1 MKKLA
6 ACLILVL
13 ATAYAGAQ
21 STTASSTGV
30 VDTDGFTWAGGTV
43 TVSFVPSA
51 QHPSF
56 SSYSWTGGTL
66 LPAFA
71 TGLSS
76 TGTFSISLPSN
87 TAISPTGSQWAFQLC
102 PNATKGCFSFTTA
115 LTGAT
120 QNLTASINALAVGP
134 RFPGN
139 TSTPLFGYGP
149 IEINTA
155 VSTATVFFNTTT
167 SACQIFNGTSFV
179 ACASGGSGTG
189 SVTMVSSS
197 NLSPL
202 FNVNVSNPTTT
213 PAFTFASIAQTANSV
228 YGNFTSGSAVP
239 TFSTAPVFSAANL
252 TNFPTFNQ
260 PTTGNA
266 ATATTAANFTAT
278 TNATLVTA
286 SALTTANGG
295 AFGTA
300 AFQPSSAF
308 VAAGDAVSSI
318 NSTAGAF
325 TFSFASGA
333 GSCSGTTCN
342 FTGSSSGGTG
352 TVTSFSAGGLSPLF
366 TTGVSN
372 ATTTPLLNFAQS
384 TSASHS
390 VFGNFTSSGAVPTF
404 STAPVF
410 SAASL
415 TNFPT
420 FNQSTNGSAAS
431 LSAASALPSG
441 TTATTQT
448 TGDNT
453 TDVSTDAFVNASI
466 TAGAFAPLASPAF
479 TGTPTAPTQTVGDN
493 TTAIATDAFV
503 LANSSSG
510 GLPSGCSSPGTGSI
524 TCTGTITDAGEVVN
538 GTFALNSTSTAP
550 MTVFNSALANGGNV
564 EMMIGQAPTSLNGT
578 SILYQKVST
587 GSLSNTAVWAI
598 NSQPGVT
605 LSVTGGLTA
614 PTTRR
619 GTFTCTAG
627 GTITVAATKVIVGS
641 DIVIT
646 LETAGGVITTV
657 PAINSLTAGTGFN
670 VLCGATDTSVYRFSV
685 LN

>member
-1 MKKLA
+1 MKKISLYISLFLA
-6 ACLILVL
+6 MPVCAQRIPQINLFTGNPAGISCSVPNSLV
-13 ATAYAGAQ
+13 Q
-21 STTASSTGV
+21 STT
-30 VDTDGFTWAGGTV
+30 
-43 TVSFVPSA
+43 
-51 QHPSF
+51 
-56 SSYSWTGGTL
+56 TGGIFACVGGVYVSPGGSGAGVASINNTTG
-66 LPAFA
+66 AFTFNFN
-71 TGLSS
+71 TGAGSCSGTTCTFTGSS
-76 TGTFSISLPSN
+76 SGSGIGSITWSLPSFMSASPTTLSASGTQAFSFNSQSANTFLAGPATGSSAPTFRAIVAADVPPLNQATTN
-87 TAISPTGSQWAFQLC
+87 TA
-102 PNATKGCFSFTTA
+102 
-115 LTGAT
+115 
-120 QNLTASINALAVGP
+120 
-134 RFPGN
+134 GN
-139 TSTPLFGYGP
+139 
-149 IEINTA
+149 
-155 VSTATVFFNTTT
+155 V
-167 SACQIFNGTSFV
+167 
-179 ACASGGSGTG
+179 
-189 SVTMVSSS
+189 
-197 NLSPL
+197 
-202 FNVNVSNPTTT
+202 
-213 PAFTFASIAQTANSV
+213 
-228 YGNFTSGSAVP
+228 
-239 TFSTAPVFSAANL
+239 
-252 TNFPTFNQ
+252 
-260 PTTGNA
+260 
-266 ATATTAANFTAT
+266 TAT
-278 TNATLVTA
+278 TNSTLVTL
-286 SALTTANGG
+286 SDLTTAAGG

-308 VAAGDAVSSI
+308 VAAGDAVSTI

-352 TVTSFSAGGLSPLF
+352 TVTTFSAGGLSPLF
-366 TTGVSN
+366 TTSVSN
-372 ATTTPLLNFAQS
+372 PTTTPLLNFAQS

-410 SAASL
+410 SAANL

-420 FNQSTNGSAAS
+420 FNQPTTGSAGS
-431 LSAASALPSG
+431 LSAVSALPSG
-441 TTATTQT
+441 TTATTQS

-453 TDVSTDAFVNASI
+453 TDVSTDAFVNSSI
-466 TAGAFAPLASPAF
+466 TAGAFAPLASPAL
-479 TGTPTAPTQTVGDN
+479 TGTPTAPTQAGGDN

-550 MTVFNSALANGGNV
+550 VTVFNSALANGGNV
-564 EMMIGQAPTSLNGT
+564 EMMIGQASTSLNGT

-587 GSLSNTAVWAI
+587 GSLSNTATWAI
-598 NSQPGVT
+598 NGQPGVS

-641 DIVIT
+641 DILIT

-657 PAINSLTAGTGFN
+657 PAINSLTSGTGFN
-670 VLCGATDTSVYRFSV
+670 VLCGATDTSTYRFSV

>member
-1 MKKLA
+1 MKKISLYISLFLA
-6 ACLILVL
+6 MPVCAQRIPQINLFTGNPAGISCSVPNSLV
-13 ATAYAGAQ
+13 Q
-21 STTASSTGV
+21 STT
-30 VDTDGFTWAGGTV
+30 
-43 TVSFVPSA
+43 
-51 QHPSF
+51 
-56 SSYSWTGGTL
+56 TGGIFACVGGVYVSPGGSGAGVASINGTTG
-66 LPAFA
+66 AFTFNFN
-71 TGLSS
+71 TGAGSCSGTTCTFTGSS
-76 TGTFSISLPSN
+76 SGSGIGSITWSLPSFMS
-87 TAISPTGSQWAFQLC
+87 ASPTTLSASGTQA
-102 PNATKGCFSFTTA
+102 FSFNSQSANTFLAGPATGSSAPTFRAIVAADVPTLNQATT
-115 LTGAT
+115 
-120 QNLTASINALAVGP
+120 
-134 RFPGN
+134 N
-139 TSTPLFGYGP
+139 TSG
-149 IEINTA
+149 
-155 VSTATVFFNTTT
+155 
-167 SACQIFNGTSFV
+167 
-179 ACASGGSGTG
+179 
-189 SVTMVSSS
+189 
-197 NLSPL
+197 
-202 FNVNVSNPTTT
+202 NV
-213 PAFTFASIAQTANSV
+213 
-228 YGNFTSGSAVP
+228 
-239 TFSTAPVFSAANL
+239 
-252 TNFPTFNQ
+252 
-260 PTTGNA
+260 
-266 ATATTAANFTAT
+266 TAT
-278 TNATLVTA
+278 TNSTLVTL
-286 SALTTANGG
+286 SALTTASGG

-300 AFQPSSAF
+300 AFQPTSAF

-372 ATTTPLLNFAQS
+372 ATTTPLLNFSQS

-390 VFGNFTSSGAVPTF
+390 VFGNFTSSGAAPTF

-420 FNQSTNGSAAS
+420 FNQNTTGSAAS

-441 TTATTQT
+441 TTATTQS

-453 TDVSTDAFVNASI
+453 TDVSTDAFVNSSI

-524 TCTGTITDAGEVVN
+524 TCTGAITDAGEVVN

-550 MTVFNSALANGGNV
+550 VTVFNSALANGGTID
-564 EMMIGQAPTSLNGT
+564 MMIGQSSTSLNGT
-578 SILYQKVST
+578 TIAFQKVST
-587 GSLSNTAVWAI
+587 GSLSNTAIWAI
-598 NSQPGVT
+598 NSQPGVI

-657 PAINSLTAGTGFN
+657 PAINSLTSGTGFN
-670 VLCGATDTSVYRFSV
+670 VLCGATDTSTYRFSV